1 MTFHRFR
8 PWLGAAGLAI
18 FLAGLT
24 PATAKVLAKVDGQ
37 EVTDDDVKLALDD
50 IGATL
55 PAQLQGAEREAYV
68 VDYLIDMIL
77 VARKADA
84 DKLGDGAEFQRRL
97 KYMRERALM
106 ETLFANLGKEAVTD
120 AALKAV
126 YDQAAKA
133 QTSEP
138 EIRARHILVQ
148 TEAEAKAALKRVR
161 DGEDFAKVATEVSR
175 DPGSQGGDLGWFTKD
190 QMVPEFANAAFA
202 MEPNQ
207 ISEPVKSQFGWHIIK
222 VEEKRAKSF
231 PPFEQVKDQVTQYVV
246 QRAQQDLIMKL
257 RSAAK
262 IERMAADATPDAA
275 KPDVKPDAKPEQPKK

>member
-120 AALKAV
+120 TALKAV

-148 TEAEAKAALKRVR
+148 TEAEAKTALKRVR

-222 VEEKRAKSF
+222 VEEKRTKSF

-262 IERMAADATPDAA
+262 IERMTADAKPAQAAPDA
-275 KPDVKPDAKPEQPKK
+275 AKPEQPKK